1 MELILQTGLE
11 HQEKPVNA
19 IAQVFENTPIEQ
31 PSQYFENPVFDFHIL
46 KIIKRL
52 FVKSKPKRICIT
64 HYVKLPMQRTDV

>member
-31 PSQYFENPVFDFHIL
+31 PLQYFENPVFDFSYPENYQTAIR
-46 KIIKRL
+46 KIR
-52 FVKSKPKRICIT
+52 RN
-64 HYVKLPMQRTDV
+64 